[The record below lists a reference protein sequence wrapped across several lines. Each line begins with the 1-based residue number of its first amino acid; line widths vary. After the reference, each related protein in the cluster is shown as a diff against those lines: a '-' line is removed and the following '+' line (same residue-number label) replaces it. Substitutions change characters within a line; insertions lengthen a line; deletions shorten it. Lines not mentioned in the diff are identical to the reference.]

1 MLTIW
6 VAGRPN
12 WVLLPFAGWLSVS
25 WPRKSIPCSFIS
37 FWFLALET
45 MPRAFLN
52 ISLPQLEEPQKI
64 ILEMRK
70 VRSRDSEQPAKNWVH
85 SVTGQG
91 RNSSPEVLPLHCSTS
106 FPHITRHLRKRTVS
120 YTPSPRKSVRSSP
133 WRQSFINHFPWVYSH
148 ALVWLC
154 VSGCFQQRLTGH
166 LWGKADVAL
175 WFQIQ
180 LRNQTSQRETFL
192 LRAQKQG
199 FIFPLCPGERR
210 LHEYNALCWG

>member
-1 MLTIW
+1 MMLTIW

-70 VRSRDSEQPAKNWVH
+70 VRSRDSEQPAKKLGTL
-85 SVTGQG
+85 SDRAGAEFK
-91 RNSSPEVLPLHCSTS
+91 PEVPPTALLHVLST
-106 FPHITRHLRKRTVS
+106 HHT
-120 YTPSPRKSVRSSP
+120 SP
-133 WRQSFINHFPWVYSH
+133 
-148 ALVWLC
+148 A
-154 VSGCFQQRLTGH
+154 
-166 LWGKADVAL
+166 
-175 WFQIQ
+175 
-180 LRNQTSQRETFL
+180 
-192 LRAQKQG
+192 
-199 FIFPLCPGERR
+199 
-210 LHEYNALCWG
+210 